1 MARIGVFLLTL
12 FNIGGLIVGS
22 VLNAAGSG
30 STTAGTITM
39 IFGGIW
45 VLAFTYASWSLCS
58 KGQNDKGLLV
68 AFLTWPVAS
77 AVGMAIRW
85 GISTINNVT
94 SDHTSNPEFEQV
106 CKSAGVKY
114 VAKPVSPVRSIA
126 YDWEGSR
133 DPGLNV
139 IQLAPS
145 GRIESSGYVMPRFP
159 ATIEFTEA
167 RCCSHVG
174 APTNGIGPFIRRP
187 NGNTGE
193 YFGVT
198 ALTADALVT
207 YKISK
212 AESSKADADFGQ
224 VDVTITD
231 RRDGQLLGT
240 LRYISD
246 SKNKKMCG
254 TTSMGMMDEAA
265 FVRKAVGLD

>member
-22 VLNAAGSG
+22 MLNAAGSG
-30 STTAGTITM
+30 TTTAGTITM
-39 IFGGIW
+39 LVGGIW
-45 VLAFTYASWSLCS
+45 LVAFTYASWSLCS

-85 GISTINNVT
+85 GISTANNVT
-94 SDHTSNPEFEQV
+94 SDHTSNPEFDQV
-106 CKSAGVKY
+106 CTSAGVKY
-114 VAKPVSPVRSIA
+114 AAKPASPVRSIA

-145 GRIESSGYVMPRFP
+145 GRIESGSYVMPRFP

-174 APTNGIGPFIRRP
+174 APTNGIGPFIRQP

-246 SKNKKMCG
+246 GKNKKMCG
-254 TTSMGMMDEAA
+254 TTSNGLMDEAA
-265 FVRKAVGLD
+265 FVRQAVGLN